1 MKRGAIKYYIL
12 VGVICIGVFVFFYY
26 YKSYHK
32 TREEVDYPIY
42 LSSEYYE
49 SNSFIQIDHTDI
61 SKLNKKNYVLF
72 TYNNYCTFPISCE
85 SIFEKFMNEENIAF
99 QSIPIEEFKK
109 TSFYQEVKYAPSV
122 MVISRGRI
130 ISYLD
135 ANSDLDLVKYQD
147 VDEFRKWIGEYIYFD
162 N

>member
-1 MKRGAIKYYIL
+1 MMKNKLL
-12 VGVICIGVFVFFYY
+12 VLLLFIACIGVGIITYYMMNPSVDVDSGGKFYLEQKYYGKNDFV
-26 YKSYHK
+26 KVNNK
-32 TREEVDYPIY
+32 
-42 LSSEYYE
+42 
-49 SNSFIQIDHTDI
+49 DI
-61 SKLNKKNYVLF
+61 SRLRKENYLLF